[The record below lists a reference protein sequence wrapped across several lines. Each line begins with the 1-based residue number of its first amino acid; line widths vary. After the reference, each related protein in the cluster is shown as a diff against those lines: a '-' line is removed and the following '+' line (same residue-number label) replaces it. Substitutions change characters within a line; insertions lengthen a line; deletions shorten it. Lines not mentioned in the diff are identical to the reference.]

1 MNKSEIAEGFAK
13 KYSRLNETEKNTF
26 SRIAN
31 KLLSASFI
39 VESRENDRNDYYD
52 AQHRISCYQDYFAIL
67 DYEVILHQNEKVIQ
81 LKSREHY
88 NHFNLKLNESIVLL
102 LLRKIYAVKAREVSL
117 HENIIVT
124 VEEVHDA
131 VSEIGFLNRRMNKT
145 DFREIIRLFKR
156 FSLLDNIGSLDSD
169 DTMLVL
175 YPSILFAVPY
185 EDITQI
191 TTMIRNYGR
200 EEESDETAD
209 EDSAD

>member
-1 MNKSEIAEGFAK
+1 MNKADIAESFAR

-31 KLLSASFI
+31 KLLFASFI
-39 VESRENDRNDYYD
+39 CESRENDRSDYYD

-67 DYEVILHQNEKVIQ
+67 DYEVILHPNEKVIQ
-81 LKSREHY
+81 LRSKERY

-102 LLRKIYAVKAREVSL
+102 LLRKIYAIRAREVSL

-131 VSEIGFLNRRMNKT
+131 VTEIGFLNRRMNKT

-156 FSLLDNIGSLDSD
+156 FSLLDNIGDLDSD

-185 EDITQI
+185 DDITQLGM
-191 TTMIRNYGR
+191 MIRNYSR

-209 EDSAD
+209 EDPAD